1 MATILLVE
9 DDLPLGNSLQRVL
22 TMAGHQVVWLR
33 SAGDARRFLEET
45 AFGLL
50 LLDIGLPDESG
61 LSLLRW
67 LRGLGRA
74 TPVMMI
80 TARDSISERVQGL
93 DGGADDYL
101 GKPFAMEEL
110 LSRVRA
116 LLRRHSGQANNTW
129 QLGGLS
135 IDTARR
141 RVCLEGEV
149 VALSSR
155 EYDILLALAAEP
167 GRVMTRTQIE
177 RAHSVADVLDS
188 NAIDV
193 HVYKLRKKLGNGWIS
208 TVRGVGYALDLP
220 VPVAP

>member
-1 MATILLVE
+1 MATVLLVE

-22 TMAGHQVVWLR
+22 AMAGHHVVWLR
-33 SAGDARRFLEET
+33 SAGDARRFLDEMDF
-45 AFGLL
+45 ALL
-50 LLDIGLPDESG
+50 LLDICLPDETG
-61 LSLLRW
+61 LSLLGW
-67 LRGLGRA
+67 WRGLGRA

-93 DGGADDYL
+93 DAGADDYL
-101 GKPFAMEEL
+101 ARPFAMEEL

-116 LLRRHSGQANNTW
+116 LLRRHSGQVSNTW
-129 QLGGLS
+129 QLGALS

-141 RVCLEGEV
+141 RILLENEE

-167 GRVMTRTQIE
+167 GRVMTRPQIE
-177 RAHSVADVLDS
+177 RTHSAADALDS

-193 HVYKLRKKLGNGWIS
+193 HVYKLRKKLGNGWIG
-208 TVRGVGYALDLP
+208 TVRGVGYVLDLP
-220 VPVAP
+220 STAP